1 MLLSIHTIEGNG
13 GGGGC
18 NTPTLLAGKV
28 GVDGGK

>member
-1 MLLSIHTIEGNG
+1 MLLSIHTIEGN